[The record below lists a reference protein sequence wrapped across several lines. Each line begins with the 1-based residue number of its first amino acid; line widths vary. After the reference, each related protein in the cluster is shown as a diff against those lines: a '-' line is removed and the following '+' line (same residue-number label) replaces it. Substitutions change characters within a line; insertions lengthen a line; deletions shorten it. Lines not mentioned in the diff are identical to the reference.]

1 MKNNIAKIKIGQRL
15 VGTNEPCFI
24 VAEAGVNH
32 NGDLNTAKK
41 MIDAAADAGVDAVKF
56 QTLTADGLYVKN
68 AGHFTT
74 EWGEKHDI
82 YEVWKKTEV
91 PSFWIP
97 ELASYCKS
105 KGVIFFSS
113 VFDEETVDLLNPYVD
128 VFKVASSETTHI
140 PLLKK
145 IAKTGKPIIFSI
157 GGADLEEVKEAVETV
172 REEGNNNISILYCVP
187 KYPTPFELANIKAI
201 KSLEKQF

>member
-68 AGHFTT
+68 AGHF
-74 EWGEKHDI
+74 K
-82 YEVWKKTEV
+82 
-91 PSFWIP
+91 
-97 ELASYCKS
+97 
-105 KGVIFFSS
+105 
-113 VFDEETVDLLNPYVD
+113 
-128 VFKVASSETTHI
+128 
-140 PLLKK
+140 
-145 IAKTGKPIIFSI
+145 
-157 GGADLEEVKEAVETV
+157 
-172 REEGNNNISILYCVP
+172 
-187 KYPTPFELANIKAI
+187 
-201 KSLEKQF
+201 